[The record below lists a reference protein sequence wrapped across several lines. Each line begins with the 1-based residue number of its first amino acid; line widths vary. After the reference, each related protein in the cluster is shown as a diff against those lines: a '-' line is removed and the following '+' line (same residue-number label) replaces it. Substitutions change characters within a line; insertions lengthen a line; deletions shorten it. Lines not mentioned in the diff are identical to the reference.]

1 METQLCEY
9 TNNYWIVWLKVVHRM
24 LYELYL
30 NEAIKEK
37 GDPYMKQLILPL
49 S

>member
-1 METQLCEY
+1 MEIQLCDY
-9 TNNYWIVWLKVVHRM
+9 TNNCWIVWFKMVHKM

-30 NEAIKEK
+30 NEAVKEK
-37 GDPYMKQLILPL
+37 GNPHMKQLILPL